1 VTELAAE
8 GISLRQ
14 RDTRRKAGDDSAHR
28 GWLTDLFVAG
38 LALAA
43 SLTSLANGFAY
54 DDRWVI
60 LHNPRVHAL
69 ARVWRLWIETYW
81 PPSMG
86 ASLYRPVTMTG
97 FALEWAAGHG
107 QAWTFHLAS
116 VALYIAVCVAMAR
129 LARSILPA
137 WAAAASA
144 ALFAVHPV
152 HVEAVANIVGQSE
165 LWAALCTIVA
175 VFLYIRWRRERPLGG
190 GAVATLCAL
199 TALAAGAKEHGIV
212 LPGLL
217 VLAEITVVGDQ
228 RPADERWREVRPLAL
243 ALVATGL
250 MYVAVRLRV
259 VGGFAGDTPSVVF
272 AHMAAMP
279 RAWTML
285 GVVPEWTRLLVWP
298 ARLVADYAPQDVT
311 LYDRFDISLLPA
323 AALLVAV
330 LTLAVASRRQWP
342 AGVFGIGW
350 TALTLV
356 PVSNVLLPTG
366 VILAE
371 RTLFL
376 PSVGA
381 MIAVGAAFATS
392 RDWVR
397 RSSSARSYGVMRA
410 AAIGA
415 ASVLLIAAG
424 WRSATRAR
432 TWQNS
437 ETVFAQE
444 VRDARLSYRA
454 HYVYAGSLFEHGQP
468 AGGEHEARLA
478 IALYPSDGVLRR
490 DLGTQYMRAG
500 MCAPAVP
507 LFRDAIRLATGPTDA
522 RVLLAACLLELHDVD
537 GARREALQAVA
548 EGGYSPDVHKV
559 IAAARVH

>member
-8 GISLRQ
+8 QILPRGHGA
-14 RDTRRKAGDDSAHR
+14 RRNGAEDDARR
-28 GWLTDLFVAG
+28 GTLTDLVVG
-38 LALAA
+38 ALAIA
-43 SLTSLANGFAY
+43 ASASSLTNGFAY

-69 ARVWRLWIETYW
+69 ARIWRLWIETYW
-81 PPSMG
+81 PPNMG

-116 VALYIAVCVAMAR
+116 VALYVVVCLAMAR
-129 LARSILPA
+129 LARGTLPA
-137 WAAAASA
+137 WAAGVSA

-165 LWAALCTIVA
+165 LLAALCAIAA
-175 VFLYIRWRRERPLGG
+175 VLLYIRWRRARLLGWRS
-190 GAVATLCAL
+190 VATLCAL

-212 LPGLL
+212 LPGLFA
-217 VLAEITVVGDQ
+217 LAEVTVVGDQ
-228 RPADERWREVRPLAL
+228 RPAGERWREIRPLAL

-250 MYVAVRLRV
+250 AYVAVRLRI
-259 VGGFAGDTPSVVF
+259 VGAVAGDTPSVVF
-272 AHMAAMP
+272 AHMGTMA

-285 GVVPEWTRLLVWP
+285 AVVPEWTRLLLWP

-311 LYDRFDISLLPA
+311 LYSGFDISLVPA
-323 AALLVAV
+323 AALLIA
-330 LTLAVASRRQWP
+330 TLALVVVSRRQWP
-342 AGVFGIGW
+342 AGAFGIGW

-356 PVSNVLLPTG
+356 PVSNVLVPTG

-381 MIAVGAAFATS
+381 MIAVGAVLATS
-392 RDWVR
+392 SDWLR
-397 RSSSARSYGVMRA
+397 RSVTARWSGGIRVATIGV
-410 AAIGA
+410 
-415 ASVLLIAAG
+415 AG
-424 WRSATRAR
+424 GLVIVGVWRSASRAR

-478 IALYPSDGVLRR
+478 IALYPSDGGLHR

-522 RVLLAACLLELHDVD
+522 RVLLAACLLELHDRD
-537 GARREALQAVA
+537 GARHEALQAVA
-548 EGGYSPDVHKV
+548 EGGYSPDVHKL
-559 IAAARVH
+559 IAAAGLR